1 MIITSII
8 VMQNILMTCA
18 ILAKFDPK
26 TTVSIDGV
34 GFRID
39 GEQTYKNY
47 KPESHGRLMNVRM
60 VNSVFDDE
68 NPKTRPDGFDPEAN
82 TDRFIKSM
90 DQYKSKSILAFT
102 INLQGG
108 FPGYEGAINSAFK
121 PDGSLKDK
129 YMARVSRVIES
140 ADERGMIIILGLF
153 YQRQDQILEDEDVV
167 RNATINAVKWVQEN
181 GYKNVM
187 IEIANEY
194 PHGGF
199 DHKIIKDPYGE
210 AELIGIVHS
219 NAPELLVSTSGIGD
233 GLFHPKLCEVADF
246 ILIHGNG
253 CNPEEYESKVNEL
266 KKYSKPIVFNEDW
279 CFSDDPRGISDA
291 VQKVTTAFKVGASW
305 GIMNERRNQHFP
317 FIFEIG
323 SPDEEGNS
331 KDDFIAYETIAELIG
346 MTK

>member
-1 MIITSII
+1 MIIASII
-8 VMQNILMTCA
+8 VMQNIFMTCA
-18 ILAKFDPK
+18 ILTKFDPK

-34 GFRID
+34 SFRIN
-39 GEQTYKNY
+39 GELTYKDY
-47 KPESHGRLMNVRM
+47 KLESHGRLMNVRM

-90 DQYKSKSILAFT
+90 NGYKSKGIMAFT

-108 FPGYEGAINSAFK
+108 FPGYEGALNSAFN
-121 PDGSLKDK
+121 PDGSLKDN
-129 YMARVSRVIES
+129 YMACVSRVIES

-153 YQRQDQILEDEDVV
+153 YQRQDQILEDENAV
-167 RNATINAVKWVQEN
+167 RNATINAVKWVQKN

-219 NAPELLVSTSGIGD
+219 TVAELLVSTSGIGD
-233 GLFHPKLCEVADF
+233 GLFHPKLCEVSDF

-253 CNPEEYESKVNEL
+253 CNPDEYDSKVNEL
-266 KKYSKPIVFNEDW
+266 KKYGKPIVFNEDW

-291 VQKVTTAFKVGASW
+291 VQKV
-305 GIMNERRNQHFP
+305 
-317 FIFEIG
+317 
-323 SPDEEGNS
+323 
-331 KDDFIAYETIAELIG
+331 
-346 MTK
+346 